1 MTKGNCHNRPAHTVI
16 WNFVRVLGILI
27 PTPQTQPVFVMVT
40 AKKIQLSALGYLEMT
55 SINAKAWHTIVT

>member
-27 PTPQTQPVFVMVT
+27 PTPQAQPVFAMVT
-40 AKKIQLSALGYLEMT
+40 ARKIQLSALGYLEMT
-55 SINAKAWHTIVT
+55 SN